1 MNLKMVF
8 KNKDELNFFYNN
20 LIRLFNNSQNEI
32 DFFHFYNILDLLRI
46 LNKKIIDITFFEKKT
61 LTIKVTPNHF
71 NALEFIFDIN
81 VYELKKND
89 FDTFL
94 TFSQHYE
101 NLLKQFE
108 NSKNCN
114 FEYRKQSAI

>member
-1 MNLKMVF
+1 MNLKMIF

-32 DFFHFYNILDLLRI
+32 DFLHFYNILDLLRI

>member
-1 MNLKMVF
+1 MIF

-20 LIRLFNNSQNEI
+20 LIRLFNNSQSEI
-32 DFFHFYNILDLLRI
+32 DFLHFYNILDLLRI